1 MSLESVRQFFAT
13 HAPDIE
19 VLVTE
24 ARSATVAEAAAAHHA
39 SEAQIAKTLSFWQG
53 DQVVLIV
60 MGGMA
65 RLDNRKYKDRF
76 ATKAKMLN
84 AEDVV
89 QWTGHPIGGVCPFGL
104 PHPLKIY
111 CDESL
116 KAFDEVIPAAG
127 AINAAVRI
135 APLRMAELVGA
146 EWIDVTQITAPAD
159 AGA

>member
-13 HAPDIE
+13 HAPDVE

-24 ARSATVAEAAAAHHA
+24 ARSATVAEAAAAHNA

-60 MGGMA
+60 MGGTA

-111 CDESL
+111 CDESI

-135 APLRMAELVGA
+135 APLRLAELTGA
-146 EWIDVTQITAPAD
+146 EWIDVTQITASAD

>member
-13 HAPDIE
+13 HAPDVE

-24 ARSATVAEAAAAHHA
+24 ARSATVAEAAAAHNA

-60 MGGMA
+60 MGGTA

-89 QWTGHPIGGVCPFGL
+89 QWTGHPVGGVCPFGL

-135 APLRMAELVGA
+135 APLRLAELTGA
-146 EWIDVTQITAPAD
+146 EWIDVTQITASAD

>member
-13 HAPDIE
+13 HAPDVE

-24 ARSATVAEAAAAHHA
+24 ARSATVAEAAAAHNA

-60 MGGMA
+60 MGGTA

-135 APLRMAELVGA
+135 APLRLAELTGA
-146 EWIDVTQITAPAD
+146 EWIDVTQITASAD

>member
-24 ARSATVAEAAAAHHA
+24 ARSATVAEAAAAHSA

-60 MGGMA
+60 MGGTA